1 MSPPDNATSGSE
13 TVARAWP
20 RHPLAAEA
28 DASLVSQLD
37 KGAAAAIWSLSDA
50 VPLWWNEAGAA
61 LFELPKTDKAP
72 PAVLAAI
79 SRAAASESPWL
90 ERWRGAIGRR
100 PVVAT
105 LLIGRARLQDG
116 REGLVVA
123 ATAVAPP
130 IVPGEQRAQPP
141 SVDASRLNARE
152 SAAVLLEAEPM
163 AAEVAPPPTAAS
175 ESSREGPHT
184 TPADMI
190 SHVSSR
196 RLTWQTDAGGRLL
209 AGPPGTSLSQ
219 ALGRGA
225 PMQPALLSELFAK
238 GGPEVEEAIA
248 TGRPVSAVPVVT
260 IAAPDGSSFVGVL
273 FGAPVL
279 DQGRK
284 LAGYRGFLVV
294 SELRPAQM
302 QPSEA
307 EADVGAKPPSSE
319 TANAPEE
326 RQEGGNAAPVMSEPA
341 SATGAAAEPVIGAT
355 APQPEPV
362 VEESVR
368 AEVALEA
375 QSAALGR
382 PAAPLATAASGA
394 GDAMTPPR
402 SQNPADI
409 DAPVGAPASTE
420 MQVRSSNVIAL
431 RKPGADLPRLKE
443 QDAPALS
450 PAERDAFADI
460 AKALGAVWVKKE
472 ERANGAPQGAREGEA
487 ATDGE
492 PPVAPREAAAVKE
505 EDKETPDEA
514 ITRKQ
519 GFAVARAGDL
529 AAIIDRIPV
538 GIVVH
543 RAGAAVAANRT
554 LLDLLGH
561 DSLEAFEAKGGINE
575 LFAEPKAKSGA
586 GKRVAIRTRDGE
598 VVEVDARCQ
607 AIKWQGEAATLL
619 SLRRSLQGETQSL
632 EASHRLDLTAR
643 DAEIEELR
651 ALLDGAADGIVT
663 VDELGRVLAMNASAE
678 KLFGYGA
685 GEIAGEALAVLVA
698 PECHQALAAALDEA
712 RTGPS
717 SSGALERREITGR
730 ERDGRRI
737 PLSLRLHPGKAVAGR
752 SMVSSRGWH
761 AVFRD
766 LTAAKDSEAGLVEAR
781 VAAERMTAQKSEF
794 LAKISHEIR
803 TPLNSIVG
811 FAEIIAEERFGPL
824 QNERYKEYVK
834 DIRASGTH
842 IISLVNDLLDLSKI
856 ESGRMELSFTPVN
869 LNAEVAAGVALVQMD
884 AARSRVLLRQSL
896 AQGLPAII
904 ADARSI
910 KQIVLN
916 LLSNAVKFTEPGG
929 QVIVSTA
936 LTEKGEVI
944 FRARDTGIGMSERE
958 LAEALEPFKQFAT
971 TLRPGGSGLGLSLT
985 KALVKA
991 NQANLSISS
1000 QANEGTLVEVIFP
1013 RTRVLA
1019 A

>member
-1 MSPPDNATSGSE
+1 MSPPDNTASGSE
-13 TVARAWP
+13 AAAPVWPLHPVAAGV
-20 RHPLAAEA
+20 
-28 DASLVSQLD
+28 DASLFSALD
-37 KGAAAAIWSLSDA
+37 QGAAAAIWTLSDA
-50 VPLWWNEAGAA
+50 IPLWWNEAGAA
-61 LFELPKTDKAP
+61 LFELPRAETP

-79 SRAAASESPWL
+79 SRAAGSDRPWL
-90 ERWRGAIGRR
+90 ERWRMAIGRR
-100 PVVAT
+100 PVIAT
-105 LLIGRARLQDG
+105 LLIGRARLQGG
-116 REGLVVA
+116 REGLVVT

-130 IVPGEQRAQPP
+130 IVPRGRALPP
-141 SVDASRLNARE
+141 SVDASHVKPQE
-152 SAAVLLEAEPM
+152 SAA
-163 AAEVAPPPTAAS
+163 APPQTESIAVEVTARPAGPPHAS
-175 ESSREGPHT
+175 SGDSRMS
-184 TPADMI
+184 PADTI
-190 SHVSSR
+190 SHVSNR

-219 ALGRGA
+219 ALGCGA
-225 PMQPALLSELFAK
+225 PMQPALLSELFAS
-238 GGPEVEEAIA
+238 GGSDVEGAIA
-248 TGRPVSAVPVVT
+248 SGRPVSAVPVTT
-260 IAAPDGSSFVGVL
+260 IAAPDGSSLIGVL

-279 DQGRK
+279 DEGRK
-284 LAGYRGFLVV
+284 VAGYRGFLVV
-294 SELRPAQM
+294 SEKRPAKAQLSGAE
-302 QPSEA
+302 PHPDTEPVSSEIPTTPEEERDAVVASEA
-307 EADVGAKPPSSE
+307 
-319 TANAPEE
+319 
-326 RQEGGNAAPVMSEPA
+326 A
-341 SATGAAAEPVIGAT
+341 SATGSAAEAVMGEVAPPPEAAIEEELPAEAVQAEESAQGTAAAA
-355 APQPEPV
+355 
-362 VEESVR
+362 
-368 AEVALEA
+368 
-375 QSAALGR
+375 SANA
-382 PAAPLATAASGA
+382 
-394 GDAMTPPR
+394 DAVTLSR
-402 SQNPADI
+402 SQNLASAAGQI
-409 DAPVGAPASTE
+409 DAEATSISADAPL
-420 MQVRSSNVIAL
+420 RSSNVIAL
-431 RKPGADLPRLKE
+431 RKPGADVPRLRE

-460 AKALGAVWVKKE
+460 AKALGAAWVKKDGRGE
-472 ERANGAPQGAREGEA
+472 GGGAPEGARDRN
-487 ATDGE
+487 ATSDGKPTGAE
-492 PPVAPREAAAVKE
+492 REDAAVVKGG
-505 EDKETPDEA
+505 DKATPDEG

-519 GFAVARAGDL
+519 GLADARVSDL
-529 AAIIDRIPV
+529 AAIVDKIPV

-543 RAGAAVAANRT
+543 RAGAAMAANRT

-561 DSLEAFEAKGGINE
+561 ESFEAFEARGGINE
-575 LFAEPKAKSGA
+575 LFAEPNVKPGA

-598 VVEVDARCQ
+598 VIEVDARCQ
-607 AIKWQGEAATLL
+607 AIKWEGEAATLL

-632 EASHRLDLTAR
+632 EASHRLELTTK
-643 DAEIEELR
+643 DAEVEELR

-663 VDELGRVLAMNASAE
+663 IDDLGRVLAMNASAE

-698 PECHQALAAALDEA
+698 PECHQALAALLEEA
-712 RTGPS
+712 RATPS
-717 SSGALERREITGR
+717 SFATRERCEITGR

-737 PLSLRLHPGKAVAGR
+737 SLSMRLHAGMVMAGR
-752 SMVSSRGWH
+752 SMVSSRRWH
-761 AVFRD
+761 VVFRD

-794 LAKISHEIR
+794 LAKVSHEIR

-811 FAEIIAEERFGPL
+811 FADIIAEERFGPL
-824 QNERYKEYVK
+824 ENERYKEYVK

-869 LNAEVAAGVALVQMD
+869 LNAEVSAAVALVQLD

-896 AQGLPAII
+896 AQGLPSII

-991 NQANLSISS
+991 NQANLSIAS
-1000 QANEGTLVEVIFP
+1000 QASEGTLVEVVFP
-1013 RTRVLA
+1013 RPRVLA